1 MLNLLPKKILNY
13 NILLKSSIASF
24 ISFFLNKSIFI
35 IIALLLF
42 VINDFMYHDTFMFS
56 HRLINSIFP
65 SSIQVILSYLL
76 TKEKKY
82 YILLSVAIFN
92 IFNIIR
98 ALSLLI
104 FLFKNIRFFYS

>member
-65 SSIQVILSYLL
+65 SSIQVILSNLL
-76 TKEKKY
+76 TKEK
-82 YILLSVAIFN
+82 
-92 IFNIIR
+92 NIIR

>member
-76 TKEKKY
+76 TKEKNTTFY
-82 YILLSVAIFN
+82 YLLPF
-92 IFNIIR
+92 
-98 ALSLLI
+98 LI
-104 FLFKNIRFFYS
+104 FLI